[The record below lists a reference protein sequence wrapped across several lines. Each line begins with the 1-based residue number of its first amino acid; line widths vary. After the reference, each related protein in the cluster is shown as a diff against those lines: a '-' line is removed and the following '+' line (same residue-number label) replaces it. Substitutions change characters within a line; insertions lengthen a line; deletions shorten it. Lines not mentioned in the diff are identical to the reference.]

1 MREYTEKKA
10 REIRDKFDMVLD
22 RYFHNE
28 DVQRIIVSDLKTDVD
43 GDIYIQIYITYR
55 ERELFVGT
63 YYIWMD
69 SIGGWR
75 DTTYQMARITIDTI
89 KAMLAINKWWLYDA
103 DDELEGE

>member
-1 MREYTEKKA
+1 MREYNEEKAKK
-10 REIRDKFDMVLD
+10 IRNKIDLVLD

-28 DVQRIIVSDLKTDVD
+28 GMQRIIVSDLKTDAD

-69 SIGGWR
+69 CTGGWR
-75 DTTYQMARITIDTI
+75 DTTYLMAAITIGTI
-89 KAMLAINKWWLYDA
+89 KAMLAIDKWWLHDA
-103 DDELEGE
+103 DDELEEE